1 MSEAHSGGPPIVA
14 VPSDLVVERGATRL
28 IGESYAVFSSC
39 RTWRYSLVRRFG
51 PGPLLRVIGLNPST
65 ADAMKD
71 DPTVARCVKRAADY
85 AGSGLACS
93 GGLVMQNLF
102 GLRSTDPVGLLSAS
116 DPVGPH
122 GTQMLVD
129 VGEPIGATLV
139 AWGSGGSGALQR
151 LVKARVEQV
160 VEVLGSELWC
170 LGTTADGSPRHPLY
184 VSYKAGMRHYQVVSK
199 L

>member
-1 MSEAHSGGPPIVA
+1 MAELDHHGPA
-14 VPSDLVVERGATRL
+14 VVLASSDLVVERDEGRL
-28 IGESYAVFSSC
+28 IGESYAVFSAC
-39 RTWRYSLVRRFG
+39 GTWRYSLVRRFG

-85 AGSGLACS
+85 CGGLGHS

-102 GLRSTDPVGLLSAS
+102 GLRSTDPSGLLAVA

-122 GTQMLVD
+122 CTQMLLD

-151 LVKARVEQV
+151 LVKDRVEQV
-160 VEVLGSELWC
+160 VEVLGSELYC

-184 VSYKAGMRHYQVVSK
+184 LSYDVTIQPWTTM
-199 L
+199 